1 MALMKLDF
9 IDLLKAVIL
18 GVQTSTGKRCYDA
31 VPKDAPSPF
40 YFAEIVGLKPDN
52 TKSMYVD
59 VFTVYIHCIA
69 APSDSS
75 VGVFK
80 LIKSLDE
87 ALTVDIVLAEPYD
100 LLTQTSLG
108 MVKLMTD
115 ETNEKHAIM
124 GYEFKVCYGFKVK

>member
-1 MALMKLDF
+1 MALKKLGF
-9 IDLLKAVIL
+9 IDLLKAVITVVES
-18 GVQTSTGKRCYDA
+18 GTGKCCYDA
-31 VPKDAPSPF
+31 VPDNLPSPF
-40 YFAEIVGLKPDN
+40 YFAEIVGLRPDN
-52 TKSMYVD
+52 TKTMFID

-80 LIKSLDE
+80 LIRSLDE
-87 ALTVDIVLAEPYD
+87 ALTVDIVLVEPYD

-108 MVKLMTD
+108 MVKLITD